1 MSVGMMT
8 GSWTASRGGSAGTVT
23 CRFAVTITVVTAVVT
38 LGSSPAIATA
48 AVAANN
54 MPAVKIRS
62 VFIAA
67 PLFVSMEHKVV
78 LTRL

>member
-1 MSVGMMT
+1 
-8 GSWTASRGGSAGTVT
+8 
-23 CRFAVTITVVTAVVT
+23 
-38 LGSSPAIATA
+38 
-48 AVAANN
+48 
-54 MPAVKIRS
+54 MPAVNIRS